1 MTPLPPEVAVRVEG
15 LSKRYR
21 IGRGPQR
28 EDALLPAVARALV
41 SPFRN
46 YRDLRRLGRFGDESQ
61 EDVIW
66 ALRDVAFEL
75 RAGEVLGIVGRNGAG
90 KSTLLKLL
98 SRVTEPTLGTAWIR
112 GRVASLIE
120 VGTGFHPDLTGR
132 ENVYLNGTMHGM
144 SRREVAAKFDEIVE
158 FAEIAK
164 FIDTPVKRY
173 SSGMYVRLAFA
184 VAAHIDPDVLLTDEV
199 LAVGDIEFQRKCIGR
214 MRDVAG
220 SGRTVI
226 FVSHNK
232 AAVASLC
239 TRALWLD
246 DGQVRADGAVDDV
259 LDGYLASVGGGAD
272 VELGSVSRQGDGR
285 VRVQRVSFRNAQG
298 APARPARAGE
308 TLDIALAY
316 EARRDVPLRSVTAW
330 IFIDSALGQRVLS
343 LSTDFA
349 EDELGPLPPRGEIVC
364 RIEELPLNDGAYVCS
379 IKLRVGGGVADR
391 VLDAASFEVDASAY
405 YPGHRHPGSDSGHLL
420 VRHRW
425 LSVEREASAVEA
437 G

>member
-1 MTPLPPEVAVRVEG
+1 MNHLSPRTAVRVDG

-28 EDALLPAVARALV
+28 EDALLHSVGRALA
-41 SPFRN
+41 SPFLNFRA
-46 YRDLRRLGRFGDESQ
+46 LRRLGRFDE
-61 EDVIW
+61 ETRDDVIW
-66 ALRDVAFEL
+66 ALRDVSFEL
-75 RAGEVLGIVGRNGAG
+75 GQGEVLGIVGRNGAG

-98 SRVTEPTLGTAWIR
+98 SKVTEPTAGTAQLR

-144 SRREVAAKFDEIVE
+144 SRREVAARFDEIVE
-158 FAEIAK
+158 FAEIEK

-184 VAAHIDPDVLLTDEV
+184 VAAHIDPDILLTDEV
-199 LAVGDIEFQRKCIGR
+199 LAVGDVEFQRKCIGR

-239 TRALWLD
+239 TRALWLH
-246 DGQVRADGAVDDV
+246 DGTVKADGAVEKV
-259 LDGYLASVGGGAD
+259 LDSYLASVGGAAD
-272 VELGSVSRQGDGR
+272 SNLAAMTRQGDGR
-285 VRVQRVSFRNAQG
+285 LRVNRVSFRNQDG
-298 APARPARAGE
+298 DPARPARAGDP
-308 TLDIALAY
+308 LDIVLAY
-316 EARRDVPLRSVTAW
+316 EAADAMSLRGVTAW

-343 LSTDFA
+343 LSTDFTDA
-349 EDELGPLPPRGEIVC
+349 HLGPLPSQGELVC
-364 RIEELPLNDGAYVCS
+364 RIGSLPLNDGTYVCS
-379 IKLRVGGGVADR
+379 IKVRVGGGVADR
-391 VLDAASFEVDASAY
+391 VLDAATFDVDASSF
-405 YPGHRHPGSDSGHLL
+405 YPGHRHPGPDSGHLL
-420 VRHRW
+420 VSHTW
-425 LSVEREASAVEA
+425 VVNERGATAIEA